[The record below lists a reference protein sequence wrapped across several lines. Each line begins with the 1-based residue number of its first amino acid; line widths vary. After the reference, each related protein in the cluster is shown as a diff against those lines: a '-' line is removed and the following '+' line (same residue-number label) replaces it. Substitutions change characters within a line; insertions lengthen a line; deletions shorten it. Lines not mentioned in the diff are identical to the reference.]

1 MARASDARPSA
12 PDEPPVAQGSAAERA
27 ATAPR
32 AELAP
37 TPPTPDWGDT
47 LDALVA
53 GDRVAFA
60 RFNRLVTSF
69 LGQFRA
75 YDFEDDWDDLRQ
87 EVLMSV
93 VQNARAGRLREPQ
106 ALVGY
111 VRAIARNKF
120 VDRLKRKLRRGE
132 GDALPWEEE
141 IDRRPAVGVP
151 GHEPRADPEV
161 SRDLRAAIGALDDRD
176 RELIERVYL
185 RGETYEEASRASGVA
200 LGTLKR
206 RLREGLK
213 TLRRQ
218 LDDPGGAS

>member
-1 MARASDARPSA
+1 MARAPDPRPK
-12 PDEPPVAQGSAAERA
+12 
-27 ATAPR
+27 
-32 AELAP
+32 AP
-37 TPPTPDWGDT
+37 TEPQGPAADWGAT

-53 GDRVAFA
+53 GDRIAFA
-60 RFNRLVTSF
+60 RFNRLVTGF
-69 LGQFRA
+69 LTQFRA
-75 YDFEDDWDDLRQ
+75 YDFEADWDDLRQ

-93 VQNARAGRLREPQ
+93 VQNARSGRLREPE

-132 GDALPWEEE
+132 GATLPWEEE
-141 IDRRPAVGVP
+141 IERSPAVGAP
-151 GHEPRADPEV
+151 GYEPGTDPAIT
-161 SRDLRAAIGALDDRD
+161 RDLRAAIAALDARD

-206 RLREGLK
+206 RLREGLRS
-213 TLRRQ
+213 LRRQ
-218 LDDPGGAS
+218 LDGPGGTG